1 MGGYHAP
8 EQSESLLLHIF
19 YIRSHTRFEFRWG
32 FPDSSV
38 DKESACNAGDSG
50 SIPGLGDPLEK
61 GKVPTPIFWTEE
73 FHGLYS
79 NGVTRL
85 RHSLASIPPTWM
97 RYLELSNSERQKV
110 EWWLPGAGGEGK
122 GELFFS
128 RSRVS
133 VWDDEKVLAMDGG
146 NGCTTM

>member
-1 MGGYHAP
+1 
-8 EQSESLLLHIF
+8 
-19 YIRSHTRFEFRWG
+19 
-32 FPDSSV
+32 
-38 DKESACNAGDSG
+38 
-50 SIPGLGDPLEK
+50 
-61 GKVPTPIFWTEE
+61 
-73 FHGLYS
+73 
-79 NGVTRL
+79 
-85 RHSLASIPPTWM
+85 M
-97 RYLELSNSERQKV
+97 RYLELSNSERQEV